1 VGDGG
6 AFIRKLANSSQRFRF
21 RQLARHLDAT
31 RLQQDLQCPDKRL
44 ARHLPASLGVK
55 RRVRNIGDGDGVE
68 ARVRSSVGDYAEILD
83 GVPSQHD
90 GKGPVVL
97 AELVALGNGVPWP
110 NVGADS
116 WEFCPV

>member
-1 VGDGG
+1 MSRGHVGELLS
-6 AFIRKLANSSQRFRF
+6 I
-21 RQLARHLDAT
+21 
-31 RLQQDLQCPDKRL
+31 
-44 ARHLPASLGVK
+44 
-55 RRVRNIGDGDGVE
+55 
-68 ARVRSSVGDYAEILD
+68 GDYAEILD
-83 GVPSQHD
+83 GVASQHD